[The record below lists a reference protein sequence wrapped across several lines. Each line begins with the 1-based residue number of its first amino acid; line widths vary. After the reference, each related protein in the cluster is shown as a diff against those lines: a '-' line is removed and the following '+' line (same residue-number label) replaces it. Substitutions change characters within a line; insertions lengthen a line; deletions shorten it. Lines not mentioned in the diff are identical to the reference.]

1 MRCFYLILENKAL
14 NFNNLEGTNQ
24 QHFNTIRF

>member
-1 MRCFYLILENKAL
+1 MFIYLILENKAL